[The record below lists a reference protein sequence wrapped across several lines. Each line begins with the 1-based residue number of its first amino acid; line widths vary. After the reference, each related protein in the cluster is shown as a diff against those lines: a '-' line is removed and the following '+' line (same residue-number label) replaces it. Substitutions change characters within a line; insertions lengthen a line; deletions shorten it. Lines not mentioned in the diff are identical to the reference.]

1 MRSVIITPQPDAEPP
16 VRHSLGTW
24 EEKRQNIFNSF
35 STPFVFEGE
44 VQPKGSMSSL
54 LYDENHYR
62 SVSEANQNSGSNKA
76 HNHDTFKDGR
86 LSSNWWRNNQSE
98 VRSNRSKI
106 AITVGII
113 TMLVIIGKNDQKY
126 IYQIC

>member
-76 HNHDTFKDGR
+76 HNHETYKDVHPN
-86 LSSNWWRNNQSE
+86 SNWCRNNQSE
-98 VRSNRSKI
+98 ERSNKAKI
-106 AITVGII
+106 VVTLGII
-113 TMLVIIGKNDQKY
+113 TTLVIGKNGQQN
-126 IYQIC
+126 IYQIY